1 MKKLN
6 YLTLA
11 AAIVNTVSLG
21 IPAMAAANFVATP
34 IIDYK
39 ASECP
44 DYEHIHEEN
53 ASEEDKSFSSGL
65 YLSEVHCQSSGG
77 TIGRLLISGRSTD
90 IIKSESSICNHRE
103 TEENDT
109 RYYYQKVT
117 SYECSECEFS
127 VTRVGT
133 PYWGSWVCT

>member
-1 MKKLN
+1 MKKIVSLAI
-6 YLTLA
+6 A
-11 AAIVNTVSLG
+11 AAIVSTLSMSMPVLAADNVAS
-21 IPAMAAANFVATP
+21 IPV
-34 IIDYK
+34 IDFET
-39 ASECP
+39 SECP
-44 DYEHIHEEN
+44 DYEHIHEEDIL
-53 ASEEDKSFSSGL
+53 EEDNSFLSSL
-65 YLSEVHCQSSGG
+65 PLSEVHCQSSGG
-77 TIGRLLISGRSTD
+77 TIGRLLVSRRSTD

-127 VTRVGT
+127 VTKVGI